1 MKDSEKKMI
10 AILIAITIVVII
22 IAIIVGNS
30 RPKKQEET
38 KTTSE
43 QEETTQVL
51 EDGTLLNNSD
61 KLHETKKLEGMEITD
76 IQLTENEEETLLI
89 GTITNT
95 SSTEQGGYVASIKM
109 IDKQGNEIKT
119 LDAYIGKLKPEKS
132 MQFSTSATFDS
143 SNVYDFTIIK
153 K

>member
-1 MKDSEKKMI
+1 MKASEKKMI

-22 IAIIVGNS
+22 IAIVIGNS
-30 RPKKQEET
+30 GNKSKEET
-38 KTTSE
+38 TTTE

-95 SSTEQGGYVASIKM
+95 SNTEQGGYVASIKM

-143 SNVYDFTIIK
+143 SNVYDFTMIK

>member
-1 MKDSEKKMI
+1 MKASEKKMI
-10 AILIAITIVVII
+10 AILITITIVVII
-22 IAIIVGNS
+22 IAIVIGNS
-30 RPKKQEET
+30 GNKSKEET
-38 KTTSE
+38 TTTE

-95 SSTEQGGYVASIKM
+95 SNTEQGGYVVSIKM

-143 SNVYDFTIIK
+143 SNVYDFTMIK